1 MIAQMTTDAAGIS
14 ASEFAHQVLVGKTLI
29 VMLAITELFAVA
41 HQDSEAKLKLDV
53 WEIVSILKLCSC
65 CFLIKHECFHKKIN
79 SLKKII
85 LPHFFFL
92 ITAPVIRDLPPA
104 PPIDPCDPSPCG
116 LNADCR
122 VRVDRPVCSCPRGY
136 EGDPLTNCIRGECIG

>member
-53 WEIVSILKLCSC
+53 
-65 CFLIKHECFHKKIN
+65 
-79 SLKKII
+79 
-85 LPHFFFL
+85 
-92 ITAPVIRDLPPA
+92 
-104 PPIDPCDPSPCG
+104 
-116 LNADCR
+116 
-122 VRVDRPVCSCPRGY
+122 
-136 EGDPLTNCIRGECIG
+136 